1 MKYHLITLH
10 SDRDVDGEFKKYKGI
25 IPYDKAK
32 TTHRNIYHKDSV
44 IMFRRVETL
53 NDAYAAGAGFWFTS
67 VKFNGMIDPDA
78 REFLMSRIIGA
89 K

>member
-1 MKYHLITLH
+1 MKYHLITFH
-10 SDRDVDGEFKKYKGI
+10 SSRDVDGEFEKYKSI
-25 IPYDKAK
+25 IPYDRAK

-44 IMFRRVETL
+44 IMFREVVTL

-89 K
+89 N